1 MATVDAVNSSTSSSS
16 SKTAAA
22 ASASANLNYNDFL
35 QLLIAQM
42 QNQDPTDPMD
52 ASQQISQLASF
63 SQVEQQIQT
72 NSHLE
77 TVLQNQWISQASDY
91 IGKQIMSA
99 DGKTTGTIKE
109 VTVYTDGIIAQT
121 DAGDKIL
128 IQAGVTIAP
137 AGTTI
142 DPPATSSDSCDL
154 DGTCGFRSGCRRR
167 HGRRSGDRPDPG
179 AHPGAG
185 SDLDLRAEDRRR
197 HGHDRHLGTV
207 RRRADF
213 DLHQSRLL
221 PHPIGFLR

>member
-1 MATVDAVNSSTSSSS
+1 MAAVDAVNSSAGSSSS
-16 SKTAAA
+16 SSSQSAAA
-22 ASASANLNYNDFL
+22 ASASASLNYNDFL

-142 DPPATSSDSCDL
+142 DTPPASSDS
-154 DGTCGFRSGCRRR
+154 S
-167 HGRRSGDRPDPG
+167 
-179 AHPGAG
+179 G
-185 SDLDLRAEDRRR
+185 SDSS
-197 HGHDRHLGTV
+197 GT
-207 RRRADF
+207 DPT
-213 DLHQSRLL
+213 S
-221 PHPIGFLR
+221 GS

>member
-1 MATVDAVNSSTSSSS
+1 MATVGAVNTTTSTSSSS
-16 SKTAAA
+16 AQTAATA
-22 ASASANLNYNDFL
+22 AKSASLNYNDFL

-42 QNQDPTDPMD
+42 QNQDPTSPMD

-142 DPPATSSDSCDL
+142 DTPAASSDTSASSSSDSSS
-154 DGTCGFRSGCRRR
+154 T
-167 HGRRSGDRPDPG
+167 
-179 AHPGAG
+179 G
-185 SDLDLRAEDRRR
+185 ST
-197 HGHDRHLGTV
+197 G
-207 RRRADF
+207 
-213 DLHQSRLL
+213 SS
-221 PHPIGFLR
+221 

>member
-1 MATVDAVNSSTSSSS
+1 MAAVDSVASSTNSPNTASN
-16 SKTAAA
+16 AAA
-22 ASASANLNYNDFL
+22 ASSKATLNYDDFL

-42 QNQDPTDPMD
+42 KNQDPTSPMD

-99 DGKTTGTIKE
+99 DGKTTGTIKQ
-109 VTVYTDGIIAQT
+109 VSVYTDGIIAET
-121 DAGDKIL
+121 NAGDKIL

-142 DPPATSSDSCDL
+142 DTSPTSSDSSNSDSSSNT
-154 DGTCGFRSGCRRR
+154 DQTSGT
-167 HGRRSGDRPDPG
+167 
-179 AHPGAG
+179 
-185 SDLDLRAEDRRR
+185 
-197 HGHDRHLGTV
+197 
-207 RRRADF
+207 
-213 DLHQSRLL
+213 
-221 PHPIGFLR
+221 

>member
-1 MATVDAVNSSTSSSS
+1 MAAVDAVNSSTSTT

-142 DPPATSSDSCDL
+142 DPPATSSDS
-154 DGTCGFRSGCRRR
+154 S
-167 HGRRSGDRPDPG
+167 S
-179 AHPGAG
+179 
-185 SDLDLRAEDRRR
+185 SDSSSTDS
-197 HGHDRHLGTV
+197 T
-207 RRRADF
+207 
-213 DLHQSRLL
+213 SSS
-221 PHPIGFLR
+221 

>member
-1 MATVDAVNSSTSSSS
+1 MATVDAVNNSSSS
-16 SKTAAA
+16 SSSSQNAASAA
-22 ASASANLNYNDFL
+22 ASASLNYNDFL

-42 QNQDPTDPMD
+42 KNQDPTEPMD

-137 AGTTI
+137 SGTVI
-142 DPPATSSDSCDL
+142 DTPPASSDTSTDDSSDS
-154 DGTCGFRSGCRRR
+154 SG
-167 HGRRSGDRPDPG
+167 S
-179 AHPGAG
+179 
-185 SDLDLRAEDRRR
+185 
-197 HGHDRHLGTV
+197 
-207 RRRADF
+207 
-213 DLHQSRLL
+213 
-221 PHPIGFLR
+221 

>member
-1 MATVDAVNSSTSSSS
+1 MAAVDAVNSSTDSSSTAT
-16 SKTAAA
+16 KNAAA

-42 QNQDPTDPMD
+42 KNQDPTSPMD

-109 VTVYTDGIIAQT
+109 VTVYSDGIIAQT
-121 DAGDKIL
+121 NAGDKIL

-142 DPPATSSDSCDL
+142 DVPASSSDTSSSDSS
-154 DGTCGFRSGCRRR
+154 GTDSTSG
-167 HGRRSGDRPDPG
+167 S
-179 AHPGAG
+179 
-185 SDLDLRAEDRRR
+185 
-197 HGHDRHLGTV
+197 
-207 RRRADF
+207 
-213 DLHQSRLL
+213 
-221 PHPIGFLR
+221 

>member
-1 MATVDAVNSSTSSSS
+1 MAAVDAVTGTNSSS
-16 SKTAAA
+16 SKTAATA
-22 ASASANLNYNDFL
+22 ATSATLNYDNFL

-42 QNQDPTDPMD
+42 KNQDPTSPMD

-109 VTVYTDGIIAQT
+109 VTVYSDGVIAQT
-121 DAGDKIL
+121 NAGDKIL

-142 DPPATSSDSCDL
+142 DTPPASTDTGNSDSSNTDS
-154 DGTCGFRSGCRRR
+154 T
-167 HGRRSGDRPDPG
+167 
-179 AHPGAG
+179 G
-185 SDLDLRAEDRRR
+185 S
-197 HGHDRHLGTV
+197 
-207 RRRADF
+207 
-213 DLHQSRLL
+213 
-221 PHPIGFLR
+221 

>member
-1 MATVDAVNSSTSSSS
+1 MAAVDGVGSSTSTSTNTSN
-16 SKTAAA
+16 TANNAAA
-22 ASASANLNYNDFL
+22 ASAKATLNYNDFL

-42 QNQDPTDPMD
+42 KNQDPTSPMD

-99 DGKTTGTIKE
+99 DGKTTGTIKQ
-109 VTVYTDGIIAQT
+109 VSVYTDGIIAET
-121 DAGDKIL
+121 NAGDKIL

-142 DPPATSSDSCDL
+142 DTSATSSDSGSSDSSSNTGQTS
-154 DGTCGFRSGCRRR
+154 GT
-167 HGRRSGDRPDPG
+167 
-179 AHPGAG
+179 
-185 SDLDLRAEDRRR
+185 
-197 HGHDRHLGTV
+197 
-207 RRRADF
+207 
-213 DLHQSRLL
+213 
-221 PHPIGFLR
+221 